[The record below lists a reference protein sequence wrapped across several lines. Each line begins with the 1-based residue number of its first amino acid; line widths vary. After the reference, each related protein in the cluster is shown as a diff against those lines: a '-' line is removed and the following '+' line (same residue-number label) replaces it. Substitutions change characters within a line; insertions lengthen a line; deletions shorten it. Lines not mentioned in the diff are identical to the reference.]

1 MTALLLVA
9 LLEVSAALPTQAQQ
23 SGGAGTETTPTQ
35 PRLAPVV
42 INEVFSSAKLKR
54 VGFESRLKTSKN
66 SPDFPCLSIGMAFIE
81 KRNPMSLTHLLE
93 GQGGRVRNCVDAL
106 VYIDGSPPLDLPD
119 KNANAGPFTKN
130 SSLRS
135 SARSE
140 NNNSMEYRALEFI
153 PVKQVEGMEIYTS
166 ISEIPAEYRPGGNIQ
181 VNGRCVILLWTRE
194 R

>member
-54 VGFESRLKTSKN
+54 VGFESRLKTSGLAP
-66 SPDFPCLSIGMAFIE
+66 SRFITRAFIE